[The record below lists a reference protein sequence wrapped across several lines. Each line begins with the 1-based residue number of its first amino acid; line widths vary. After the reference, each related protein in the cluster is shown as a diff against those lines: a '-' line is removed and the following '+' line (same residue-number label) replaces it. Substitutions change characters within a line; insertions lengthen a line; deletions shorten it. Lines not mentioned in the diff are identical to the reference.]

1 MRENYEVGL
10 TGLWFAND
18 YGNVLSYYIL
28 YKTLEKLGYSVL
40 MLGDYDTEK
49 DDSITPFLNRV
60 YAENTM
66 PIQGNQEQINA
77 ICKRF
82 LLRRV

>member
-10 TGLWFAND
+10 IGLWFAND

-40 MLGDYDTEK
+40 MLDDYDTEK

-66 PIQGNQEQINA
+66 PIQGN
-77 ICKRF
+77 
-82 LLRRV
+82 

>member
-1 MRENYEVGL
+1 MRLGL
-10 TGLWFAND
+10 PVFGLPMITGM
-18 YGNVLSYYIL
+18 YYH
-28 YKTLEKLGYSVL
+28 KTLEKLGYSVL

-66 PIQGNQEQINA
+66 PIQGN
-77 ICKRF
+77 
-82 LLRRV
+82 